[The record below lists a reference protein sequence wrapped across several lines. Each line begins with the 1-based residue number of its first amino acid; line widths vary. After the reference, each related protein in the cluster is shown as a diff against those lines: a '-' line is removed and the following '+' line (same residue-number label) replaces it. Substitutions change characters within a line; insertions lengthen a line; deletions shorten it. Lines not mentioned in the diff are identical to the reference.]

1 MSLAPDTRLGRYE
14 IRWQIGAGGMGE
26 VYLASDTLLG
36 REVALKV
43 LPDQFASEPHQL
55 ARFVREAR
63 AASALNHPNILTVY
77 DVGEQAGTHFIV
89 TELIDGL
96 TLRDWVR
103 EARPSLAGL
112 CDAVRQAALALA
124 AAHRAGIVH
133 RDVKPENLMRRRD
146 GYVKVLDFGI
156 AKALARGDSPGASA
170 DLLAVTQPGVLLGT
184 LRYMLPEQVN
194 GEEVDAGQMPGMGL
208 SLSGGQLAMAAPG
221 LPGDIGDAVDA
232 LAGDIFRWIE
242 HALDDVLNF
251 VVRVSEGVAHF
262 FVQIGEQWYH
272 FLLRCVEDVAHGI
285 QFVLNKIGAAFE
297 KLVRW
302 LGFIFNWDDILRTHR
317 VLKNIFRRYAESC
330 VASIS
335 TWEGELNDL
344 FVGLEDKL
352 NAWAKLPPVAQGTV
366 SGASA
371 ASTPRPGQGS
381 PQAHWGV
388 QQTKSNMTGSST
400 DFVPGVPGGD
410 ELEQLLDDLWG
421 AIQQEESNFKT
432 AYENLYNDV
441 VKQITTIPA
450 GEAFE
455 RIVAILLDLLVSTV
469 QDIIVTLLKVLQLFL
484 QGALDA
490 LDAPL
495 DIPVIS
501 WLYKLIS
508 GDQLSFLD
516 LACLLVAIPS
526 TVIYKLAEEEVPFP
540 DDATTDALINAP
552 DFATIRQILGGGS
565 AAPAGLTE
573 AAAAATSAADVV
585 PVVFDISAYF
595 ATLGLIPLTAWKAL
609 SPNSKAASLLYFLV
623 YLPYASPN
631 IQIYT
636 PQAWYV
642 KLDEVITGVSVVKA
656 LGDVSLCNYKKGV
669 PGQNKIL
676 GKWSGASPYCEMLIN
691 AAWEVP
697 AVAGIVHDHS
707 AGGVVSFLGN
717 TAFNASGVMSPWA
730 DENDYVFAAMLICMG
745 IYGELEL
752 VTGLTAGDAPL
763 PSPPLPA

>member
-1 MSLAPDTRLGRYE
+1 TSPCTVYLDDHYVTLSDATPLTAQSDATGTLTLVQQTQTLGAVCYNLVQGDGTLLNVNPMDGIMSRLSGVTPDTDLKSIQVTDEKGNSSPLLPTTVTQAQAGAAAQS
-14 IRWQIGAGGMGE
+14 IVQFVQISNGLPQDGSLQKASPPQRAAGSFDAGADTVWGVSFAGG
-26 VYLASDTLLG
+26 D
-36 REVALKV
+36 
-43 LPDQFASEPHQL
+43 
-55 ARFVREAR
+55 VRYFE
-63 AASALNHPNILTVY
+63 
-77 DVGEQAGTHFIV
+77 
-89 TELIDGL
+89 
-96 TLRDWVR
+96 
-103 EARPSLAGL
+103 
-112 CDAVRQAALALA
+112 
-124 AAHRAGIVH
+124 
-133 RDVKPENLMRRRD
+133 
-146 GYVKVLDFGI
+146 
-156 AKALARGDSPGASA
+156 GA
-170 DLLAVTQPGVLLGT
+170 
-184 LRYMLPEQVN
+184 E
-194 GEEVDAGQMPGMGL
+194 QMPGMGL
-208 SLSGGQLAMAAPG
+208 SLSGGRLAMAAPG
-221 LPGDIGDAVDA
+221 LPGDITNAIEA

-251 VVRVSEGVAHF
+251 VVKVSEGVAHF

-272 FLLRCVEDVAHGI
+272 FLLRCIDDVAHGI

-455 RIVAILLDLLVSTV
+455 RIVAILLDLLIGTA
-469 QDIIVTLLKVLQLFL
+469 QDIIDTTLKILQLFL

-495 DIPVIS
+495 NIPVIS

-540 DDATTDALINAP
+540 DDATTEALINAP

-730 DENDYVFAAMLICMG
+730 DEN
-745 IYGELEL
+745 
-752 VTGLTAGDAPL
+752 
-763 PSPPLPA
+763 